1 MFKLRTNF
9 APRGDQPKAI
19 RELVE
24 GIQNGQREQVLLGA
38 TGTGK
43 TFTMAQVIDRTQK
56 STLILAHNK
65 TLAMQI
71 YQEMQGF
78 FPHNRV
84 EYYVSYFDYFRPEA
98 YKWEKDIY
106 LEKRTQRN
114 NQIVKMRLRT
124 LNSLI
129 NGEKIIVV
137 ASVAAIYGCFSR
149 SAYQRVVYSLHIND
163 PLDLELFRQRLNFL
177 GYSETK
183 KMSGGGY
190 KIKENTAR
198 FMLAWED
205 NHFFQIKINQN
216 RVSHIELLNLTT
228 NEKVRELDS
237 VEIPPGQDY
246 VGEEE
251 EAKQNLILHQI
262 EQELATRQ
270 TEFIQAGKSLEA
282 GRLTERVNKDLFNLR
297 EMGFCPGMEN
307 YSRYFDGRQ
316 AGETPFTLL
325 DYFPDEFLTI
335 IDESHITIPQLKGM
349 YNTNRQRL
357 TTLIKYGWR
366 LPSAA
371 DNRPLN
377 REEFFSKIFQ
387 KSGYLLYVS
396 ATPGDFELAQVN
408 YRPVEQIIRPTGLL
422 DPQIEVRNSRQQIND
437 IIVEIKKR
445 NTRGEKVLI
454 YALTIAMS
462 EDIAS
467 YLQERYIKVI
477 YLHSR
482 LDIFDRYQAITS
494 LRRGVYDVIVG
505 INLLK
510 EGIDLP
516 EVSLVCI
523 LDADKPG
530 FLRDTRSL
538 IQIIGR
544 ASRNQ
549 DGQVILYAAETTK
562 NMQAALQE
570 TNRRR
575 SIQIEYNQKNEIIPQ
590 TIQKPVKDILLDPSI
605 ATLVEKAQ
613 KGEIAE
619 KEIKRLIK
627 MLKRS
632 MKRSTREFRFDQAI
646 AFRNALLDLEK
657 LDKTLAVPR

>member
-1 MFKLRTNF
+1 MFKLSTNF
-9 APRGDQPKAI
+9 FPQGDQPKAI
-19 RELVE
+19 KELAE
-24 GIQNGQREQVLLGA
+24 GIRRGKTEQVLLGA

-43 TFTMAQVIDRTQK
+43 TFTMANIIHQTQK

-78 FPHNRV
+78 FPHNQV
-84 EYYVSYFDYFRPEA
+84 EYFVSYFDYFRPEA
-98 YKWEKDIY
+98 YKPETDTY
-106 LEKRTQRN
+106 LGKRTQRN

-129 NGEKIIVV
+129 NQEKIIVV

-149 SAYQRVVYSLHIND
+149 QSYQKVLYSLQKND
-163 PLDLELFRQRLNFL
+163 PLNLELLRSRLNFL
-177 GYSETK
+177 GYSESKNIKNGSYEIK
-183 KMSGGGY
+183 KDLV
-190 KIKENTAR
+190 R
-198 FMLAWED
+198 VMLAWED
-205 NHFFQIKINQN
+205 NYFFQIKINQDQ
-216 RVSHIELLNLTT
+216 VSQIELINLNTG
-228 NEKVRELDS
+228 EKAKELESID
-237 VEIPPGQDY
+237 IPPGQDY
-246 VGEEE
+246 VGEEGE
-251 EAKQNLILHQI
+251 EMTQILQAI
-262 EQELATRQ
+262 KQELASRK
-270 TEFIQAGKSLEA
+270 TELIQAGKPLEA
-282 GRLTERVNKDLFNLR
+282 ERLTERIQEDLFNLR

-325 DYFPDEFLTI
+325 DYFPNEFLVI
-335 IDESHITIPQLKGM
+335 IDESHITVPQLKGM

-357 TTLIKYGWR
+357 DTLIKHGWR

-377 REEFFSKIFQ
+377 QSEFFTKIFS
-387 KSGYLLYVS
+387 KAGYLLYVS
-396 ATPGDFELAQVN
+396 ATPGDFELTKIN
-408 YRPVEQIIRPTGLL
+408 YQPVEQIIRPTGLL
-422 DPQIEVRNSRQQIND
+422 DPQIEVRSSRQQIND
-437 IIVEIKKR
+437 IIEEIKKR
-445 NTRGEKVLI
+445 NSRGEKVLI

-467 YLQERYIKVI
+467 YLQEKYIKVV

-482 LDIFDRYQAITS
+482 LEIFERYQAITS

-549 DGQVILYAAETTK
+549 EGRVILYAAETTK
-562 NMQAALQE
+562 NMQAAIQE

-575 SIQIEYNQKNEIIPQ
+575 SIQAAHNQKNEITPR
-590 TIQKPVKDILLDPSI
+590 TVQKPVKDIQLDPSLAI
-605 ATLVEKAQ
+605 LVEKAQ
-613 KGEIAE
+613 KGEITE
-619 KEIKRLIK
+619 KEINHLIK
-627 MLKRS
+627 TLKRN

-657 LDKTLAVPR
+657 LNKELREF